1 MFEWDRNNLRK
12 IRTHRI
18 KPDEAEQVLLNDPIP
33 IYEQH
38 VGGELRFVYY
48 GESNRGRLIAVVV
61 TERGERLRVITAY
74 DLDAG
79 QRRDYHLRRSQR
91 GVKAKMDRKM
101 SEIPK
106 FRNESDEADWWAS
119 RAGKA
124 YVKKKAAAAQS
135 EGKAAR
141 GSTLVAQMNRKSSV
155 QIAIR
160 LPQTDLAQARKL
172 AERKG
177 LGYQT
182 LLKMLVHEGLSREA
196 RRG

>member
-1 MFEWDRNNLRK
+1 
-12 IRTHRI
+12 
-18 KPDEAEQVLLNDPIP
+18 
-33 IYEQH
+33 
-38 VGGELRFVYY
+38 
-48 GESNRGRLIAVVV
+48 
-61 TERGERLRVITAY
+61 
-74 DLDAG
+74 
-79 QRRDYHLRRSQR
+79 
-91 GVKAKMDRKM
+91 MDRKM
-101 SEIPK
+101 SDIPK

-135 EGKAAR
+135 EGSKPR
-141 GSTLVAQMNRKSSV
+141 GSTLVAKMNKMNRKSSV

-160 LPQTDLAQARKL
+160 LPQTDLARAREL
-172 AERKG
+172 AERRG